1 MTTPIKR
8 HEALQPLG
16 REHHTGLLFSW
27 KIREGIKRNVDLMRM
42 KNYAD
47 WFWTSHLQSHFEL
60 EEKHVFSILPDD
72 NEKKQQA
79 LREHQ
84 LIKSLFENNTPS
96 TDSFS
101 ILEKQLEQHI
111 RFEERDLFNEI
122 QLAATDEQLQAIAAH
137 HEDVKQDDW
146 ADEFWKG

>member
-27 KIREGIKRNVDLMRM
+27 KIREGLKRNADLMRM

-47 WFWTSHLQSHFEL
+47 WFWNSHLQSHFDL
-60 EEKHVFSILPDD
+60 EEKHVFSILPND

-79 LREHQ
+79 LNEHQ
-84 LIKSLFENNTPS
+84 HIKSLFEVSTP
-96 TDSFS
+96 TIDSFS
-101 ILEKQLEQHI
+101 NLEKQLEQHI
-111 RFEERDLFNEI
+111 RFEERVLFNEI
-122 QLAATDEQLQAIAAH
+122 QQAASDEQLQAIAAH
-137 HEDVKQDDW
+137 HQDTIQDDW